1 MSDKQ
6 FKITIAVQII
16 IALILIYGF
25 LTGFAA
31 KFDIEN
37 LATKSDVENLGNRTK
52 SDIENLSNQTKSDI
66 ENLGNRINDR
76 LDRIESQLDKQST
89 RIENL
94 NQNYINHLQAHNKQ
108 SE

>member
-25 LTGFAA
+25 FAGFA
-31 KFDIEN
+31 
-37 LATKSDVENLGNRTK
+37 
-52 SDIENLSNQTKSDI
+52 TKSDI
-66 ENLGNRINDR
+66 ENLGNKTKIDIENLGNRIDDR
-76 LDRIESQLDKQST
+76 LDRIERQLDKQST

>member
-6 FKITIAVQII
+6 FKITIAFQIT

-25 LTGFAA
+25 FAGFA
-31 KFDIEN
+31 
-37 LATKSDVENLGNRTK
+37 TKA
-52 SDIENLSNQTKSDI
+52 DI
-66 ENLGNRINDR
+66 ENLGNRMDDR
-76 LDRIESQLDKQST
+76 LDRIENQLDKQST

-108 SE
+108 PE

>member
-25 LTGFAA
+25 FAGFA
-31 KFDIEN
+31 
-37 LATKSDVENLGNRTK
+37 TK
-52 SDIENLSNQTKSDI
+52 SDIENLS
-66 ENLGNRINDR
+66 NRINDR
-76 LDRIESQLDKQST
+76 LDRIENQLDKQST

>member
-16 IALILIYGF
+16 IALFLIYGF
-25 LTGFAA
+25 FAGFA
-31 KFDIEN
+31 
-37 LATKSDVENLGNRTK
+37 TK
-52 SDIENLSNQTKSDI
+52 SDIENLSN
-66 ENLGNRINDR
+66 RIDDR
-76 LDRIESQLDKQST
+76 LNRIESQLDKQST

>member
-1 MSDKQ
+1 MSNKQ

-25 LTGFAA
+25 FAGFA
-31 KFDIEN
+31 
-37 LATKSDVENLGNRTK
+37 TK
-52 SDIENLSNQTKSDI
+52 SDIENLSN
-66 ENLGNRINDR
+66 RIDDR

>member
-25 LTGFAA
+25 FAGFAT
-31 KFDIEN
+31 KSDIEN
-37 LATKSDVENLGNRTK
+37 LSNRTK
-52 SDIENLSNQTKSDI
+52 SDIENLSNRTKSDI
-66 ENLGNRINDR
+66 ENLGNRIDDR
-76 LDRIESQLDKQST
+76 LDRIESLLDKQST

-94 NQNYINHLQAHNKQ
+94 NQNYIDHLQAHNKQ
-108 SE
+108 PE

>member
-25 LTGFAA
+25 FAGFAT
-31 KFDIEN
+31 KSDIEN
-37 LATKSDVENLGNRTK
+37 LATKSDIENLGNRTK
-52 SDIENLSNQTKSDI
+52 SDIENL
-66 ENLGNRINDR
+66 GNRIDDR
-76 LDRIESQLDKQST
+76 LDGIENQLDKQSI

-94 NQNYINHLQAHNKQ
+94 NQNYIDHLQAHNKQ
-108 SE
+108 LE

>member
-25 LTGFAA
+25 FAGFA
-31 KFDIEN
+31 
-37 LATKSDVENLGNRTK
+37 
-52 SDIENLSNQTKSDI
+52 TKSDI

-76 LDRIESQLDKQST
+76 LDRIESQLDTQST

>member
-1 MSDKQ
+1 MSDRQ

-25 LTGFAA
+25 FAGF
-31 KFDIEN
+31 
-37 LATKSDVENLGNRTK
+37 ATKSDVENL
-52 SDIENLSNQTKSDI
+52 SD
-66 ENLGNRINDR
+66 RIDDR

-94 NQNYINHLQAHNKQ
+94 NQHYINHLQAHNKQ
-108 SE
+108 LE

>member
-25 LTGFAA
+25 FAGFATKA
-31 KFDIEN
+31 DIEN
-37 LATKSDVENLGNRTK
+37 LSNRTKANIENLGNRTK
-52 SDIENLSNQTKSDI
+52 ADIENLSN
-66 ENLGNRINDR
+66 RIDNR
-76 LDRIESQLDKQST
+76 LDRIESQLDQQST

>member
-25 LTGFAA
+25 FAGF
-31 KFDIEN
+31 
-37 LATKSDVENLGNRTK
+37 ATKSDIENLGNRTK
-52 SDIENLSNQTKSDI
+52 SDIENL
-66 ENLGNRINDR
+66 GNRIDDR

-108 SE
+108 LD

>member
-25 LTGFAA
+25 FAGFA
-31 KFDIEN
+31 
-37 LATKSDVENLGNRTK
+37 
-52 SDIENLSNQTKSDI
+52 TKSDI
-66 ENLGNRINDR
+66 ENLGNRTKADIENLSNRIDDR
-76 LDRIESQLDKQST
+76 LDRIENQLDKQST

>member
-25 LTGFAA
+25 FAGFA
-31 KFDIEN
+31 
-37 LATKSDVENLGNRTK
+37 TK
-52 SDIENLSNQTKSDI
+52 SDIENLSNKTKSDI
-66 ENLGNRINDR
+66 ENLGNRIDDR